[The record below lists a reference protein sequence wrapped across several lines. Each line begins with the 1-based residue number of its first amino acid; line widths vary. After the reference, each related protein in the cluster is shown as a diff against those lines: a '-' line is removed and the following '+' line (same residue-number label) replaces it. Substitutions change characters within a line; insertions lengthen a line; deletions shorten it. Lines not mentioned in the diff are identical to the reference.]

1 MKTQY
6 YIVEACDKNWDT
18 LFEKVTVI
26 FPNILIVKVYYL
38 MASNL
43 VPLLLKANLFQLDK
57 IAFSL
62 L

>member
-6 YIVEACDKNWDT
+6 YTVEACDKNWDT
-18 LFEKVTVI
+18 LFEKVTVN
-26 FPNILIVKVYYL
+26 FPNTLIVKVYYL

-43 VPLLLKANLFQLDK
+43 VPLLLKVNLFQLDK